1 MISDF
6 YIILSRDKAYLKNG
20 MKSKKKK
27 IERGEYGKW
36 EWIDPQKKK
45 IFSKHSFERILNNSS
60 FHIEQKDENCE
71 C

>member
-6 YIILSRDKAYLKNG
+6 YIIFSRDEAYLKNG

-36 EWIDPQKKK
+36 EWIDPQKKY
-45 IFSKHSFERILNNSS
+45 ILKT
-60 FHIEQKDENCE
+60 QLWKDIK
-71 C
+71 